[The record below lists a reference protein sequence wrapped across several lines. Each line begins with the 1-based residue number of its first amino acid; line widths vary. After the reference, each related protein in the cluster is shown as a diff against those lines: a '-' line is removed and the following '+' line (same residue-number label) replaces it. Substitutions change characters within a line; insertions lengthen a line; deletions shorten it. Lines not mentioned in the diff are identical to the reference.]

1 MSAQL
6 ARKPETTSAGDA
18 LIAEMRRRLQERFGG
33 AGSGSGSSGSST
45 AALAAAAG
53 PSLELSPNH
62 LIGRIVAIE
71 GAKLVVMIEIEDVK
85 AQLDMSDSLQVG
97 CVVKVP
103 TKSSVAF
110 GMVNALSIAKP
121 SPNGK
126 GTETRFLELELVG
139 ESVTVG
145 TGRGA
150 NMRRGVSTYPVLGSP
165 VYAAT
170 QADLRFVFVRDGPQS
185 ARIGSIQ
192 QDPNLPAQVNVDD
205 LLGKHFAVLGATGT
219 GKSCAV
225 TLILKAILKRNP
237 NGHVLLLDPHN
248 EYARAFGEQAN
259 VIDLHKLQLPH
270 WLFNFTELRAVLTN
284 AGASISNVEA
294 ALLNDLV
301 TQAKRQFLG
310 SSADERTITSDTPT
324 PYRIGQVGEYIE
336 DVLGRLEKPES
347 IAPYQALKTAIVTL
361 QNDARFGF
369 MFGKSV
375 TTRDLMVPILSSI
388 FRVPVEGKPI
398 TILDLSGVPFEILN
412 VVVSVLCRTAFDF
425 ATWSRGR
432 WPILLVCEEAHL
444 YAPENPEAGFEPT
457 KRVLARIAKEGRK
470 YGLSLGIASQRPAEL
485 AATMLSQCSTIFAMR
500 LTHERDQQWV
510 RSSLSD
516 GIVGLLE
523 ALGSLGTA
531 EAIGVGEGIVMPM
544 RLVFDTLPADERP
557 RSATASFSTAWKKD
571 DADDREELQA
581 VVDQWRRQRHDD

>member
-1 MSAQL
+1 
-6 ARKPETTSAGDA
+6 
-18 LIAEMRRRLQERFGG
+18 
-33 AGSGSGSSGSST
+33 
-45 AALAAAAG
+45 
-53 PSLELSPNH
+53 
-62 LIGRIVAIE
+62 
-71 GAKLVVMIEIEDVK
+71 
-85 AQLDMSDSLQVG
+85 
-97 CVVKVP
+97 VVKVP
-103 TKSSVAF
+103 TKNSVAF

-121 SPNGK
+121 ARNGD
-126 GTETRFLELELVG
+126 GVESRFLELELVG
-139 ESVTVG
+139 ESVAIG
-145 TGRGA
+145 TGKGA

-237 NGHVLLLDPHN
+237 NGHILLLDPHN
-248 EYARAFGEQAN
+248 EYARAFGAQAN
-259 VIDLHKLQLPH
+259 VIDLHKLELPH

-294 ALLNDLV
+294 ALLNDLI

-310 SSADERTITSDTPT
+310 ATADERTITSDTPT
-324 PYRIGQVGEYIE
+324 PYRIGQVADYIE
-336 DVLGRLEKPES
+336 DVLGRLDKPES
-347 IAPYQALKTAIVTL
+347 IAQYQALKTAIVTL

-369 MFGKSV
+369 MFAKGV

-388 FRVPVEGKPI
+388 FRVPVQGKPI

-425 ATWSRGR
+425 ATWSRGK

-457 KRVLARIAKEGRK
+457 KRVLSRIAKEGRK

-485 AATMLSQCSTIFAMR
+485 SATMLSQCSTIFAMR
-500 LTHERDQQWV
+500 LTNEIDQQWV

-523 ALGSLGTA
+523 ALGTLGTA

-544 RLVFDTLPADERP
+544 RLVFDTLAPDERP
-557 RSATASFSTAWKKD
+557 RSATASFSTAWKTD
-571 DADDREELQA
+571 NADDREKLQG

>member
-1 MSAQL
+1 MS
-6 ARKPETTSAGDA
+6 SGDA
-18 LIAEMRRRLQERFGG
+18 LIAEMRRRLRERFGDSG
-33 AGSGSGSSGSST
+33 ATPVPLTGASPSAAST
-45 AALAAAAG
+45 PVSA
-53 PSLELSPNH
+53 PSLDLSPEH
-62 LIGRIVAIE
+62 CIGRIVSIE
-71 GAKLVVMIEIEDVK
+71 GAKLVVMIEIEDPK
-85 AQLDMSDSLQVG
+85 AQIELSTSLQVG

-103 TKSSVAF
+103 TKNSVAF
-110 GMVNALSIAKP
+110 GMVSALTIAKP
-121 SPNGK
+121 TPKAEAG
-126 GTETRFLELELVG
+126 ETRFLELELVG
-139 ESVTVG
+139 ESVAVG
-145 TGRGA
+145 TGKGA

-170 QADLRFVFVRDGPQS
+170 QMDLRFVYVRDGDQS

-237 NGHVLLLDPHN
+237 NGHILLLDPHN
-248 EYARAFGEQAN
+248 EYPYAFGDQAN

-270 WLFNFTELRAVLTN
+270 WLFNFAELRAVLAN
-284 AGASISNVEA
+284 AGAKISNVEA
-294 ALLNDLV
+294 ALLNDLI

-310 SSADERTITSDTPT
+310 HAADERTITSDTPT
-324 PYRIGQVGEYIE
+324 PYRIGQIAEYLE
-336 DVLGRLEKPES
+336 EVLGRLERPES

-369 MFGKSV
+369 MFEKGV

-388 FRVPVEGKPI
+388 FRVPVEGKPL

-523 ALGSLGTA
+523 SLGSLGTA
-531 EAIGVGEGIVMPM
+531 EAISVGEGIVMPM
-544 RLVFDTLPADERP
+544 RLVFDTLPLEERP
-557 RSATASFSTAWKKD
+557 RSATASFSTAWKTD
-571 DADDREELQA
+571 NADDRDALK
-581 VVDQWRRQRHDD
+581 VVVERWRRQRHED

>member
-1 MSAQL
+1 MSVQL
-6 ARKPETTSAGDA
+6 ARKAETASAGDA
-18 LIAEMRRRLQERFGG
+18 LIAEVRRRLQERFGDTG
-33 AGSGSGSSGSST
+33 GPSAPT
-45 AALAAAAG
+45 AG
-53 PSLELSPNH
+53 PSLELSEAH
-62 LIGRIVAIE
+62 RIGRIVSIE
-71 GAKLVVMIEIEDVK
+71 GAKLVVMIEIEDPK
-85 AQLDMSDSLQVG
+85 AQLDLSNSLQVG

-103 TKSSVAF
+103 TKNSVAF

-121 SPNGK
+121 ARNGD
-126 GTETRFLELELVG
+126 GTESRFLELELVG
-139 ESVTVG
+139 ESVAIG
-145 TGRGA
+145 TGKGA
-150 NMRRGVSTYPVLGSP
+150 NMRRGVSTYPVLGSA

-225 TLILKAILKRNP
+225 TLILKAILKHNP
-237 NGHVLLLDPHN
+237 NGHILLLDPHN
-248 EYARAFGEQAN
+248 EYARAFGEQAH
-259 VIDLHKLQLPH
+259 VLDLHRLELPH

-310 SSADERTITSDTPT
+310 AAADERTITSDTPT
-324 PYRIGQVGEYIE
+324 PYRIGQVADYIE
-336 DVLGRLEKPES
+336 DVLGRLDKPES
-347 IAPYQALKTAIVTL
+347 IALYQALKTAIVTL

-369 MFGKSV
+369 MFGKGV

-388 FRVPVEGKPI
+388 FRVPVQGKPI

-425 ATWSRGR
+425 ATWSRGK

-500 LTHERDQQWV
+500 LTNEHDQQWV
-510 RSSLSD
+510 RSSLSE

-544 RLVFDTLPADERP
+544 RLVFDTLPPEERP
-557 RSATASFSTAWKKD
+557 RSATASFSTAWKTD
-571 DADDREELQA
+571 NAGDREKLQG

>member
-1 MSAQL
+1 MSAIPL
-6 ARKPETTSAGDA
+6 RKAETVSAGDA
-18 LIAEMRRRLQERFGG
+18 LIAEVRRRLQERFGDV
-33 AGSGSGSSGSST
+33 GSGSGQ
-45 AALAAAAG
+45 AAS
-53 PSLELSPNH
+53 PSLELSDTH
-62 LIGRIVAIE
+62 RIGRIVSIE
-71 GAKLVVMIEIEDVK
+71 GTKLVVMIEIEDAK
-85 AQLDMSDSLQVG
+85 AQVELSHSLQVG

-103 TKSSVAF
+103 TKNSVAF

-121 SPNGK
+121 AKNGDQA
-126 GTETRFLELELVG
+126 ESRFLELELVG

-145 TGRGA
+145 TGKGA

-225 TLILKAILKRNP
+225 TLILKAILRRNP
-237 NGHVLLLDPHN
+237 NGHVLLLDPHA
-248 EYARAFGEQAN
+248 EYAYAFGEQAN
-259 VIDLHKLQLPH
+259 VIDLHRLQLPH

-284 AGASISNVEA
+284 AGASITNVEA
-294 ALLNDLV
+294 ALLNDLI
-301 TQAKRQFLG
+301 TQAKKQFLG
-310 SSADERTITSDTPT
+310 AAADERFITSDTPT
-324 PYRIGQVGEYIE
+324 PYRIGQVAEYID

-347 IAPYQALKTAIVTL
+347 IAAYQALKTAIVTL
-361 QNDARFGF
+361 QNDARFAF
-369 MFGKSV
+369 MFAKGV

-425 ATWSRGR
+425 ATWSRGK

-457 KRVLARIAKEGRK
+457 KRVLSRIAKEGRK

-485 AATMLSQCSTIFAMR
+485 SATMLSQCSTIFAMR

-516 GIVGLLE
+516 GVVGLLE

-544 RLVFDTLPADERP
+544 RLVFDTLPPEERP
-557 RSATASFSTAWKKD
+557 RSATASFSTAWKND
-571 DADDREELQA
+571 NADDVEKLQD
-581 VVDQWRRQRHDD
+581 VVDQWRRQRHND

>member
-1 MSAQL
+1 MSAAVQL
-6 ARKPETTSAGDA
+6 VRSAEAKSAGDA
-18 LIAEMRRRLQERFGG
+18 LIAEVRRRLQERFGDATG
-33 AGSGSGSSGSST
+33 VSGS
-45 AALAAAAG
+45 AAS
-53 PSLELSPNH
+53 PSLELSAEH
-62 LIGRIVAIE
+62 RIGRIVSIE
-71 GAKLVVMIEIEDVK
+71 GTKLVVMIEIDDPK
-85 AQLDMSDSLQVG
+85 AQLDLSTSLQVG
-97 CVVKVP
+97 CVIKVP
-103 TKSSVAF
+103 TKNSVAF

-121 SPNGK
+121 AKNGEAA
-126 GTETRFLELELVG
+126 ETRFLELELVG
-139 ESVTVG
+139 ESVAVG
-145 TGRGA
+145 TGRGS

-170 QADLRFVFVRDGPQS
+170 QADLRFVYVRDGPQS

-225 TLILKAILKRNP
+225 TLILKAILKHNP
-237 NGHVLLLDPHN
+237 NGHVLLLDPHA

-259 VIDLHKLQLPH
+259 VLDLHRLQLPH
-270 WLFNFTELRAVLTN
+270 WLFNFTELRAVLAN
-284 AGASISNVEA
+284 AGARISNVEA
-294 ALLNDLV
+294 ALLNDLI

-310 SSADERTITSDTPT
+310 QSADERFITSDTPT
-324 PYRIGQVGEYIE
+324 PYRIGQVADYIDE
-336 DVLGRLEKPES
+336 VLGRLDKPES
-347 IAPYQALKTAIVTL
+347 IAQYQALKTAIVTL

-369 MFGKSV
+369 MFAKGV

-432 WPILLVCEEAHL
+432 WPLLLVCEEAHL

-510 RSSLSD
+510 RSALSD
-516 GIVGLLE
+516 GVVGLLE
-523 ALGSLGTA
+523 SLGSLGTA
-531 EAIGVGEGIVMPM
+531 EAISVGEGIVMPM
-544 RLVFDTLPADERP
+544 RLVFDTLPPEERP
-557 RSATASFSTAWKKD
+557 RSATASFSTAWKTDHPD
-571 DADDREELQA
+571 DLDHLQA
-581 VVDQWRRQRHDD
+581 VVDQWRRQRHND

>member
-1 MSAQL
+1 
-6 ARKPETTSAGDA
+6 
-18 LIAEMRRRLQERFGG
+18 
-33 AGSGSGSSGSST
+33 
-45 AALAAAAG
+45 
-53 PSLELSPNH
+53 
-62 LIGRIVAIE
+62 
-71 GAKLVVMIEIEDVK
+71 
-85 AQLDMSDSLQVG
+85 
-97 CVVKVP
+97 
-103 TKSSVAF
+103 
-110 GMVNALSIAKP
+110 
-121 SPNGK
+121 
-126 GTETRFLELELVG
+126 
-139 ESVTVG
+139 
-145 TGRGA
+145 
-150 NMRRGVSTYPVLGSP
+150 
-165 VYAAT
+165 
-170 QADLRFVFVRDGPQS
+170 VRDGPES

-237 NGHVLLLDPHN
+237 NGHILLLDPHA
-248 EYARAFGEQAN
+248 EYAHAFGAQAN

-284 AGASISNVEA
+284 AGASITNVEA
-294 ALLNDLV
+294 ALLNDLI

-310 SSADERTITSDTPT
+310 TAADERFITSDTPT
-324 PYRIGQVGEYIE
+324 PYRIGQVADYIE

-347 IAPYQALKTAIVTL
+347 IAHYQALKTAIVTL
-361 QNDARFGF
+361 QNDARFSF
-369 MFGKSV
+369 MFAKSV

-425 ATWSRGR
+425 ATWSRGK

-444 YAPENPEAGFEPT
+444 YAPENLEAGFEPT

-470 YGLSLGIASQRPAEL
+470 HGLSLGIASQRPAEL

-523 ALGSLGTA
+523 SLGSLGTA
-531 EAIGVGEGIVMPM
+531 EAISVGEGIVMPM
-544 RLVFDTLPADERP
+544 RLVFDTLPPEERP
-557 RSATASFSTAWKKD
+557 RSATASFSTAWKTD
-571 DADDREELQA
+571 NADDREVLKR
-581 VVDQWRRQRHDD
+581 VVDNWRRQRHED

>member
-1 MSAQL
+1 MSAQP
-6 ARKPETTSAGDA
+6 ARTPEAVAAGDA
-18 LIAEMRRRLQERFGG
+18 LIAEVRRRLQERFGG
-33 AGSGSGSSGSST
+33 AAAST
-45 AALAAAAG
+45 GNGVAALAQAAG
-53 PSLELSPNH
+53 PSLDLSPQH
-62 LIGRIVAIE
+62 RIGRIVAIE
-71 GAKLVVMIEIEDVK
+71 GAKLVVKIEIEDPK
-85 AQLDMSDSLQVG
+85 AQLDLSTSLQVG
-97 CVVKVP
+97 CVIKVP
-103 TKSSVAF
+103 TKNSVAF
-110 GMVNALSIAKP
+110 GIVNALSIAKP
-121 SPNGK
+121 ARHGDSA
-126 GTETRFLELELVG
+126 ETKFLELELVG
-139 ESVTVG
+139 ESVAVG
-145 TGRGA
+145 TGKGA

-165 VYAAT
+165 VYVAT
-170 QADLRFVFVRDGPQS
+170 QADLRFVYVRDGPQS

-225 TLILKAILKRNP
+225 TLILKAILRRNP
-237 NGHVLLLDPHN
+237 NGHILLLDPHN
-248 EYARAFGEQAN
+248 EYAYAFGEQAN
-259 VIDLHKLQLPH
+259 VLNQHELELPY
-270 WLFNFTELRAVLTN
+270 WLFNFAELRAVLAQ
-284 AGASISNVEA
+284 AGAKITNVEA
-294 ALLNDLV
+294 ALLNDLI

-310 SSADERTITSDTPT
+310 QSVGDRTITSDTPT
-324 PYRIGQVGEYIE
+324 PYRIGQVADYIE
-336 DVLGRLEKPES
+336 EVLGRLEKPES
-347 IAPYQALKTAIVTL
+347 IAPYQALKTAIITL

-369 MFGKSV
+369 MFSKSV
-375 TTRDLMVPILSSI
+375 ATRDLMVPILSSI

-444 YAPENPEAGFEPT
+444 YAPENVDAGFEPT

-531 EAIGVGEGIVMPM
+531 EAIAVGEGIVMPM
-544 RLVFDTLPADERP
+544 RLVFDTLPPDERP
-557 RSATASFSTAWKKD
+557 RSATASFSTAWKAD
-571 DADDREELQA
+571 SADDREALHS
-581 VVDQWRRQRHDD
+581 VVEQWRSQRHGD

>member
-1 MSAQL
+1 VSAQL
-6 ARKPETTSAGDA
+6 ARVAEKTSAGDA
-18 LIAEMRRRLQERFGG
+18 LIAEVRRRLLERFGSD
-33 AGSGSGSSGSST
+33 GSQSAQGSS
-45 AALAAAAG
+45 
-53 PSLELSPNH
+53 PSLELSPDH
-62 LIGRIVAIE
+62 RIGRIVSIE
-71 GAKLVVMIEIEDVK
+71 GTKLVVMIEIDDPK
-85 AQLDMSDSLQVG
+85 AQLDLSTSLQVG

-103 TKSSVAF
+103 TKNSVAF

-121 SPNGK
+121 AR
-126 GTETRFLELELVG
+126 GTADDETRFLELELVG
-139 ESVTVG
+139 ESVAIG
-145 TGRGA
+145 TGKGA
-150 NMRRGVSTYPVLGSP
+150 NMRRGVSTYPVLGSAA
-165 VYAAT
+165 YAAT
-170 QADLRFVFVRDGPQS
+170 QADLRFVYVRDGPEA

-259 VIDLHKLQLPH
+259 QLDLHKLQLPH
-270 WLFNFTELRAVLTN
+270 WLFSFAELRAVLAN
-284 AGASISNVEA
+284 AGARISNVEA
-294 ALLNDLV
+294 ALLNDLI

-310 SSADERTITSDTPT
+310 PSAEGRFITSDTPT
-324 PYRIGQVGEYIE
+324 PYRIGQVADYIE
-336 DVLGRLEKPES
+336 EVLGRLEKPES

-369 MFGKSV
+369 MFERSV

-412 VVVSVLCRTAFDF
+412 VVVSTLCRTAFDF

-432 WPILLVCEEAHL
+432 WPLLLVCEEAHL

-485 AATMLSQCSTIFAMR
+485 ASTMLSQCSTIFAMR

-510 RSSLSD
+510 RSALSD
-516 GIVGLLE
+516 GVVGLLE

-531 EAIGVGEGIVMPM
+531 EAISVGEGIVMPM
-544 RLVFDTLPADERP
+544 RLVFDTLPPDQRP
-557 RSATASFSTAWKKD
+557 RSATASFSTAWKTD
-571 DADDREELQA
+571 HPDDREQLQA
-581 VVDQWRRQRHDD
+581 VVDQWRRQRHDN